1 MEDNVINILDKKS
14 VEQIIQDRVGNKFV
28 IAVISGTDCR
38 TYISDDLTDMEL
50 CYIVDTLDE
59 RRRK

>member
-1 MEDNVINILDKKS
+1 MEDNVVNIFDKKS
-14 VEQIIQDRVGNKFV
+14 LETIVQNRVGNKFV
-28 IAVISGTDCR
+28 IAVINEDGCQ
-38 TYISDDLTDMEL
+38 TYISEELTDMEL